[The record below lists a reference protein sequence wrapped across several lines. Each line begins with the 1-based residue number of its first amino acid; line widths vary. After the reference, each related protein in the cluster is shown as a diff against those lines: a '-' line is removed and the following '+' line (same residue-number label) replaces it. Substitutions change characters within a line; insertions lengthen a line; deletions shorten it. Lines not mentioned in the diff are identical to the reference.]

1 MGTTQLASVPE
12 PKYQHL
18 NTVIGEALDSDFAV
32 GEILSKAEE
41 GGGFGEGNVLTKI
54 STKLPSIANLLALKW
69 TMLRSAVIGTF
80 IDILPGVGAVSV
92 PWGDTGIPPDGGGR
106 VCYGRALDRASIT
119 STSCEESWLP
129 PPRPIRALNI
139 CATRAV
145 PGSAMPRTWA
155 CRSEFRLS
163 DQLSTYAFTELAIRP
178 PTHPPVHCHSDPGRR
193 PRQVVAPDLSER
205 APESDAEAGMPGLRS
220 P

>member
-1 MGTTQLASVPE
+1 MQILSTGIDEMTADAHVHLRHQGPPE
-12 PKYQHL
+12 GINFIPAI
-18 NTVIGEALDSDFAV
+18 IGAFAV

-145 PGSAMPRTWA
+145 PGSAMPRVWA
-155 CRSEFRLS
+155 SSITIWMSLS
-163 DQLSTYAFTELAIRP
+163 W
-178 PTHPPVHCHSDPGRR
+178 RR
-193 PRQVVAPDLSER
+193 ASITG
-205 APESDAEAGMPGLRS
+205 S
-220 P
+220 